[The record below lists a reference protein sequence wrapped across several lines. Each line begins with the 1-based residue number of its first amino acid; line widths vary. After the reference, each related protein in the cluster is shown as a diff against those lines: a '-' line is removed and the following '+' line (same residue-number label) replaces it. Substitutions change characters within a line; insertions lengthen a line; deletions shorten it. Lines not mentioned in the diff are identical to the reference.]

1 MYLILGRNVSRKGS
15 ERMNKRKKKKA
26 LSKSANLKKPYK
38 GIDPL
43 NDFVSIIHH
52 SVLTAIRDI
61 DAKFQR

>member
-1 MYLILGRNVSRKGS
+1 
-15 ERMNKRKKKKA
+15 MNKRKKKKA